1 MVAHYAHSKII
12 HHLGH
17 PIDYPMKHPA
27 NTAIDAPTQHL
38 RQLTVI
44 RSLLLGFL
52 WCSLLLSLWVE
63 NISLPYAQLLMV
75 LSVFTAIHLF
85 TFLRLRQPLPVT
97 DIEFFIQLLI
107 DVFCLNSVFYFSGG
121 ASNPFI
127 SYLLVPVCISA
138 ATLPWR
144 FTWFITALCVLAYSI
159 LLFFHVTLPIFAVDH
174 SHAQSPLSWHIL
186 GMWFNFFVS
195 ALLITYFVVKMAKSL
210 RRQQDM
216 LNQMREDELRNEQ
229 LIAVATLAAGAA
241 HEINTPL
248 ATMTVLL
255 AELRSDHQDKPQL
268 LADLNLL
275 SQQVAHCSHSL
286 KQMVSDSSAATQ
298 GQYKQQSIQAY
309 CNSIIDRWQLMRPGI
324 HFSVHFSEALA
335 QQLIAYD
342 SRLDHAIINLLNN
355 AADASPDKIAIE
367 IGSDACK
374 LCWRISDEGEGIAQE
389 ISQRLGKEAITTKA
403 SGLGLGMLLSHSTIR
418 RYGGQVSQSANIP
431 RGTITEIILPLSVDA
446 EG

>member
-1 MVAHYAHSKII
+1 MTQPTQIA
-12 HHLGH
+12 
-17 PIDYPMKHPA
+17 
-27 NTAIDAPTQHL
+27 TDAPTQHL

-44 RSLLLGFL
+44 RSLLLVFL
-52 WCSLLLSLWVE
+52 WCSVLLSLGVD
-63 NISLPYAQLLMV
+63 NIQLPYAQVLTV
-75 LSVFTAIHLF
+75 LSVFTGIHLF
-85 TFLRLRQPLPVT
+85 TFLRLRQTLPVT
-97 DIEFFIQLLI
+97 DIEFFIQLLT
-107 DVFCLNSVFYFSGG
+107 DVFCLNAVFYFSGG

-159 LLFFHVTLPIFAVDH
+159 LLFFHVSLPIFAVDH

-248 ATMTVLL
+248 ATMTLLL
-255 AELRSDHQDKPQL
+255 AELRNDHGDNPQL

-275 SQQVAHCSHSL
+275 SQQVLHCSSSL
-286 KQMVSDSSAATQ
+286 KQMVQDSAQATQ
-298 GQYKQQSIQAY
+298 GQHKRQTIQAY
-309 CNSIIDRWQLMRPGI
+309 CNSIIDRWQLMRPAI
-324 HFSVHFSEALA
+324 YFTVDFSENLV
-335 QQLIAYD
+335 QQTIAYD

-355 AADASPDKIAIE
+355 AADASPDNIAIK
-367 IGSDACK
+367 ITSDPSN
-374 LCWRISDEGEGIAQE
+374 LHWRICDQGEGIAE
-389 ISQRLGKEAITTKA
+389 EVLRRLGKEAVTTKA
-403 SGLGLGMLLSHSTIR
+403 SGLGLGMLLSHSTIK

-431 RGTITEIILPLSVDA
+431 QGTITDIILPLQIAADA
-446 EG
+446 